1 VVVTAKTDDTLSAG
15 DGVLSVEWLQKVNAT
30 N

>member
-1 VVVTAKTDDTLSAG
+1 VIITGHTDDILSTGEA
-15 DGVLSVEWLQKVNAT
+15 VLSVEWLQKVNAT